1 MLDNDRIDA
10 LTVLLE
16 VLSSLENNHK
26 NVLQAILDEI
36 DLSDKAYAGSVKDVE
51 SLLKESVF

>member
-1 MLDNDRIDA
+1 MINNDHVDA

-16 VLSSLENNHK
+16 VLGSLENNHK

>member
-1 MLDNDRIDA
+1 MLDNERIDA